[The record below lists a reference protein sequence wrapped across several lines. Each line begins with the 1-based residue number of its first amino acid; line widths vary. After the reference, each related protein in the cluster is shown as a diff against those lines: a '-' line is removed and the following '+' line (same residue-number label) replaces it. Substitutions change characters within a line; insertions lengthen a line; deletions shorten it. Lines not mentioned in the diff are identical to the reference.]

1 MVNAI
6 IALVI
11 GLAPL
16 GLILFLTLLIKKSSK
31 KNSRKNLA
39 RNPTYY
45 AGESDTSYTGWEIND
60 HGSYDSGS
68 SCDSGGYDGGGGG
81 GCDSGGF

>member
-6 IALVI
+6 IALTI

-16 GLILFLTLLIKKSSK
+16 GLIFLFKLLIGKFSK

-45 AGESDTSYTGWEIND
+45 AGESDTSYTDWGISD
-60 HGSYDSGS
+60 YGSYDSGS